1 MGAYSLLRA
10 FVRILEKALTRTL
23 VPKGWERS
31 VIPSIA
37 EVSGEVENQLSMGTF
52 L

>member
-31 VIPSIA
+31 ESAVHPA
-37 EVSGEVENQLSMGTF
+37 LDEVEN
-52 L
+52 